1 MKNQKKIKIQKHIK
15 RNEKGNK
22 KEIQDNIIYKDDS
35 KIKNNVKLIHECVN
49 ALNHNYT
56 KVKEYNAYLSHKV
69 AYYLSFYKNECD
81 RQKKRFLDEKVKEE
95 IATLL
100 ANNNPFNSVEMVE
113 GFFND
118 LKQHFFLKKEGG
130 EWYYRNDLPLKSL
143 RFDDMKF
150 CERFVE
156 FDEKNDEFKI
166 NENEGLSMMEELT
179 YTTKNDKQQK
189 ALELLRSIDNCLN
202 ELAKLGLNGAI
213 TLNTPQ
219 CRFAPN
225 VPFGDIYKVITKLK

>member
-1 MKNQKKIKIQKHIK
+1 MKK
-15 RNEKGNK
+15 ETK
-22 KEIQDNIIYKDDS
+22 KEIKDNIIYKDDS
-35 KIKNNVKLIHECVN
+35 KIKNNVKLIHQCVN

-56 KVKEYNAYLSHKV
+56 KIKEYNGYLSHKV
-69 AYYLSFYKNECD
+69 AYYLTFYKNEYD
-81 RQKKRFLDEKVKEE
+81 RQRKRFIDDKVKGE
-95 IATLL
+95 IAKLL
-100 ANNNPFNSVEMVE
+100 SDNNPFNSVEMVE
-113 GFFND
+113 SYYND
-118 LKQHFFLKKEGG
+118 LKQYLFYRKEGG
-130 EWYYRNDLPLKSL
+130 EWFYNNNSPLKSL
-143 RFDDMKF
+143 KFDQMKF

-166 NENEGLSMMEELT
+166 NENEGLIMINELT
-179 YTTKNDKQQK
+179 HTAQNDKQQK

-225 VPFGDIYKVITKLK
+225 VPFSDLYKVITKLK

>member
-1 MKNQKKIKIQKHIK
+1 MKK
-15 RNEKGNK
+15 ETK
-22 KEIQDNIIYKDDS
+22 KEIKDNIIYKDES
-35 KIKNNVKLIHECVN
+35 KIKSSVKLIHQCVN

-56 KVKEYNAYLSHKV
+56 KIKEYNAYLSYKV
-69 AYYLSFYKNECD
+69 AYYLTFYKNEYD
-81 RQKKRFLDEKVKEE
+81 RQRKRYIDEKVKEE

-100 ANNNPFNSVEMVE
+100 ETNNPFNSAEMVE
-113 GFFND
+113 SYYND
-118 LKQHFFLKKEGG
+118 LKQYLFYRKEGG
-130 EWYYRNDLPLKSL
+130 EWFYNNNSPLKSL
-143 RFDDMKF
+143 RFDQMKF

-156 FDEKNDEFKI
+156 FDEKNDEFII
-166 NENEGLSMMEELT
+166 NENESLTMMDELT
-179 YTTKNDKQQK
+179 HTAQNDKQQK

-225 VPFGDIYKVITKLK
+225 VPFSDLYKVITKLK